1 MSSGNKDKKSKK
13 LLFMM
18 IFALLLLNAGLFYVI
33 FANKQEAEKQ
43 KVELVDTQAEVA
55 ELEYLTEELRVN
67 LEAKTGKNAQL
78 DSIIRVRDTEL
89 QSQVRKVRNMLSR
102 GNLTKSELAKAKE
115 ELSGLRG
122 QIEQLTA
129 EIEQLSK
136 ENQFLKDEN
145 YAIQIQVEA
154 EKEKVAEMVAVNTD
168 LTKQVAVGSRIFLKS
183 LDVKPLRDVFFGD
196 YKTTDKISK
205 LDKIDVSFQLANN
218 DLAEKGSKIIYFQ
231 VVKPTKSVLTNSNAG
246 SGLASFDGGEKQ
258 YTVKKSINFQNKN
271 ESGSFSI
278 PKTEGM
284 TAGQYTVNV
293 FSDEH
298 KMGSAEF
305 TLK

>member
-102 GNLTKSELAKAKE
+102 GNLTRSELAKAKE

-122 QIEQLTA
+122 QIEQLTT
-129 EIEQLSK
+129 EIEQISK

-154 EKEKVAEMVAVNTD
+154 EKEKVAEMVVVNTD

-196 YKTTDKISK
+196 YKTTDKIIK

-231 VVKPTKSVLTNSNAG
+231 VIKPTKSVLTNSNAG

>member
-43 KVELVDTQAEVA
+43 KVELVDTQSEVA
-55 ELEYLTEELRVN
+55 ELEELTEELRVN

>member
-102 GNLTKSELAKAKE
+102 SNLTKSELAKAKE

-154 EKEKVAEMVAVNTD
+154 EKEKVAEMVVVNTD

-231 VVKPTKSVLTNSNAG
+231 VIKPTKSVLTNSNAG
-246 SGLASFDGGEKQ
+246 SGLASFNGGEKQ